1 LAGYALIFGDKK
13 MTSSHTK
20 FAPLALFALAAL
32 FTVGSQAQEAMS
44 AHDMSQMPGMSMDQS
59 QKNYP
64 QTYPLNGRV
73 VAVDVANQQV
83 TLEHDAVTELNW
95 PAMTMPFKVAD
106 AKLLQGLQPGQ
117 TIMAMF
123 TTNEGEAP
131 TIVSLHTM

>member
-1 LAGYALIFGDKK
+1 MFSSKTTATRLMAFTLGTLLIV
-13 MTSSHTK
+13 T
-20 FAPLALFALAAL
+20 A
-32 FTVGSQAQEAMS
+32 QAEESMS
-44 AHDMSQMPGMSMDQS
+44 HDMSHMPAMNMSQ
-59 QKNYP
+59 QQQ

-73 VAVDVANQQV
+73 VAVDTVNQQV
-83 TLEHDAVTELNW
+83 TLEHDAVAELSW

-106 AKLLQGLQPGQ
+106 SQLLTGLQPGQ

>member
-1 LAGYALIFGDKK
+1 
-13 MTSSHTK
+13 MTSTTTQ
-20 FAPLALFALAAL
+20 FARIALFALTALCAA
-32 FTVGSQAQEAMS
+32 GSQAEEAMS
-44 AHDMSQMPGMSMDQS
+44 PHDMSQMPGMSMDQS
-59 QKNYP
+59 QK
-64 QTYPLNGRV
+64 TYPLNGRV

-123 TTNEGEAP
+123 TVNEGAAP

>member
-1 LAGYALIFGDKK
+1 MF
-13 MTSSHTK
+13 SSKTT
-20 FAPLALFALAAL
+20 ATRLMA
-32 FTVGSQAQEAMS
+32 FTLGTLLTVTAQAEERMS
-44 AHDMSQMPGMSMDQS
+44 HDMNHMPAMNMSQQ
-59 QKNYP
+59 QQ

-73 VAVDVANQQV
+73 VAVDTANQQV
-83 TLEHDAVTELNW
+83 TLEHDAVAELSW

-106 AKLLQGLQPGQ
+106 SQLLTGLQPGQ

>member
-1 LAGYALIFGDKK
+1 
-13 MTSSHTK
+13 MTSTTTQ
-20 FAPLALFALAAL
+20 FARIALFALTAL
-32 FTVGSQAQEAMS
+32 FAAGSQAQETMS

-59 QKNYP
+59 QK
-64 QTYPLNGRV
+64 TYPLNARV

>member
-1 LAGYALIFGDKK
+1 
-13 MTSSHTK
+13 MTSTTTQ
-20 FAPLALFALAAL
+20 FARIAL
-32 FTVGSQAQEAMS
+32 FTLTTLFAVGSQAQETMS

-59 QKNYP
+59 QK
-64 QTYPLNGRV
+64 TYPLNGRV

-123 TTNEGEAP
+123 TVNEGAAP

>member
-1 LAGYALIFGDKK
+1 
-13 MTSSHTK
+13 MTSTTTQ
-20 FAPLALFALAAL
+20 FARIALFALTAVFAA
-32 FTVGSQAQEAMS
+32 GSQAEEAMS
-44 AHDMSQMPGMSMDQS
+44 PHDMSQMPGMSMDQS
-59 QKNYP
+59 QKTYP

-106 AKLLQGLQPGQ
+106 AKLLQGLQAGQ

-123 TTNEGEAP
+123 TANEGAAP

>member
-1 LAGYALIFGDKK
+1 
-13 MTSSHTK
+13 MTSTTTQ
-20 FAPLALFALAAL
+20 FTRIALFSLMAL
-32 FTVGSQAQEAMS
+32 FTVSSQAQETMS

-59 QKNYP
+59 QK
-64 QTYPLNGRV
+64 TYPLNGRV

-123 TTNEGEAP
+123 TANEGEAP

>member
-1 LAGYALIFGDKK
+1 
-13 MTSSHTK
+13 MTSTTTQ
-20 FAPLALFALAAL
+20 FARVALFTLTALFAA
-32 FTVGSQAQEAMS
+32 GSQAQETMS

-59 QKNYP
+59 QK
-64 QTYPLNGRV
+64 TYPLNARV

-123 TTNEGEAP
+123 TVNEGAAP

>member
-1 LAGYALIFGDKK
+1 
-13 MTSSHTK
+13 MTSTTTQ
-20 FAPLALFALAAL
+20 FARIALFALTALCAA
-32 FTVGSQAQEAMS
+32 GSQAEEAMS
-44 AHDMSQMPGMSMDQS
+44 PHDMSQMPGMSMDQS

-106 AKLLQGLQPGQ
+106 AKLLQSLQPGQ

-123 TTNEGEAP
+123 TANEGAAP

>member
-1 LAGYALIFGDKK
+1 
-13 MTSSHTK
+13 MTSTTTQ
-20 FAPLALFALAAL
+20 FARIALFALTAL
-32 FTVGSQAQEAMS
+32 FAAGSQAQETMS

-59 QKNYP
+59 QK
-64 QTYPLNGRV
+64 TYPLNGRV

-123 TTNEGEAP
+123 TVNEGAAP

>member
-1 LAGYALIFGDKK
+1 
-13 MTSSHTK
+13 MTSTTTQ
-20 FAPLALFALAAL
+20 FARIALFALTAL
-32 FTVGSQAQEAMS
+32 FAAGSQAQETMS

-59 QKNYP
+59 QK
-64 QTYPLNGRV
+64 TYPLNARV

-123 TTNEGEAP
+123 TVNEGAAP

>member
-1 LAGYALIFGDKK
+1 
-13 MTSSHTK
+13 MTSTTTQ
-20 FAPLALFALAAL
+20 FARIALFALTAL
-32 FTVGSQAQEAMS
+32 FAAGSQAQETMS
-44 AHDMSQMPGMSMDQS
+44 THDMSQMPGMSMDQS
-59 QKNYP
+59 QK
-64 QTYPLNGRV
+64 TYPLNGRV

-123 TTNEGEAP
+123 TVNEGAAP

>member
-1 LAGYALIFGDKK
+1 
-13 MTSSHTK
+13 MTFTTTQ
-20 FAPLALFALAAL
+20 FARIAL
-32 FTVGSQAQEAMS
+32 FTLTTLFAIGSQAQETMS

-59 QKNYP
+59 QK
-64 QTYPLNGRV
+64 TYPLNGRV

-123 TTNEGEAP
+123 TVNEGAAP

>member
-1 LAGYALIFGDKK
+1 
-13 MTSSHTK
+13 MTSTTTQ
-20 FAPLALFALAAL
+20 FARVALFTLTALFA
-32 FTVGSQAQEAMS
+32 VGSQAQETMS

-59 QKNYP
+59 QK
-64 QTYPLNGRV
+64 TYPLNGRV

-123 TTNEGEAP
+123 TVNEGAAP

>member
-1 LAGYALIFGDKK
+1 
-13 MTSSHTK
+13 MTSTTTQ
-20 FAPLALFALAAL
+20 FARIALFALTAL
-32 FTVGSQAQEAMS
+32 FAAASQAEEAMS
-44 AHDMSQMPGMSMDQS
+44 PHDMSQMPGMNMDQS
-59 QKNYP
+59 QK
-64 QTYPLNGRV
+64 TYPLNGRV

-123 TTNEGEAP
+123 TVNEGTAP

>member
-1 LAGYALIFGDKK
+1 
-13 MTSSHTK
+13 MTSTTTT
-20 FAPLALFALAAL
+20 FARIALFTLSALFAA
-32 FTVGSQAQEAMS
+32 GSQAEATMS
-44 AHDMSQMPGMSMDQS
+44 HDMSQMPAMNMSQ
-59 QKNYP
+59 QQQ

-73 VAVDVANQQV
+73 VAVDTANQQV
-83 TLEHDAVTELNW
+83 TLEHDAVAELSW

-106 AKLLQGLQPGQ
+106 SQLLTGLQPGQ

>member
-1 LAGYALIFGDKK
+1 
-13 MTSSHTK
+13 MTSTTTQ
-20 FAPLALFALAAL
+20 FARIAL
-32 FTVGSQAQEAMS
+32 FTLTTLFAIGSQAQETMS

-59 QKNYP
+59 QK
-64 QTYPLNGRV
+64 TYPLNGRV

-106 AKLLQGLQPGQ
+106 ANLLQGLQPGQ

-123 TTNEGEAP
+123 TVNEGEAP
-131 TIVSLHTM
+131 TIVSLHSM

>member
-1 LAGYALIFGDKK
+1 
-13 MTSSHTK
+13 MTFTTTQ
-20 FAPLALFALAAL
+20 FARIALFALTVLFAA
-32 FTVGSQAQEAMS
+32 GSQAEEAMS
-44 AHDMSQMPGMSMDQS
+44 PHDMSQMPGMSMDQS
-59 QKNYP
+59 QK
-64 QTYPLNGRV
+64 TYPLNGRV

-123 TTNEGEAP
+123 TTKDGEAP
-131 TIVSLHTM
+131 TIVTLHNM

>member
-1 LAGYALIFGDKK
+1 
-13 MTSSHTK
+13 MTSTTTQ
-20 FAPLALFALAAL
+20 FARVALFTLTALFA
-32 FTVGSQAQEAMS
+32 VGSQAQETMS

-59 QKNYP
+59 QK
-64 QTYPLNGRV
+64 TYPLNGRV

-83 TLEHDAVTELNW
+83 TLEHNAVTELNW

-123 TTNEGEAP
+123 TVNEGAAP